1 MKKFL
6 LLMLI
11 FCTVHIAYA
20 DTVIPNTLINK
31 PTTWTKIRSPYVI
44 EGRVNI
50 GTLGSLTVEAGTTI
64 RFKNGSIF
72 SQGGK
77 ATFAGTA
84 DQEIIIDV
92 VNNSSSPLIQGM
104 KAEMRFDHISFIG
117 NNRPFVHAWGRS
129 RIFID
134 HLTYIATA
142 EMTGVWLN
150 VFGSSTGNISN
161 SVVSGWKGTGIEV
174 FDQSQLILIDSDIQN
189 MKKGI
194 NIFLNSS
201 STMSG
206 NLFSSN
212 TVSIQTQTPNI
223 FISKNDFEN
232 NQIHINNIGSL
243 VFAQGNWWGSAVAPK
258 VFLDTSNIPSTD
270 VGVLIGDINYHP
282 ISLMRHRG
290 IGTCCSSILFF
301 PGLMGSRLYVKS
313 GGLENQ
319 LWEPNRNADVK
330 KLYLNATGESV
341 LSGIY
346 TKDIINRT
354 NIAFGTPY
362 IDQSPYKGFSAFM
375 DKLVKDKVIATWKAV
390 PYDWR
395 FAPDTLLE
403 MNDTELENT
412 IISLSQKSKTKKV
425 TLLSHSNGGFV
436 IKQLML
442 RLKSV
447 GMEHFIDKIIFVA
460 FPEYGTAQAITSL
473 LFGHEQSIAN
483 GLILKTSIAKELG
496 KNMPT
501 AYTLLPSNSFFGK
514 GEVIQLLSDVIA
526 SGSVLQTFL
535 NTYSHVNSSL
545 LQKSILLHEQ
555 LDSWI
560 SPVPIYQLVGTGL
573 PTVSGIQKLDGADFI
588 PTYTNTGDSIVSDMF
603 DVTSHSFARSGTTL
617 AIDLT
622 REKDVKHLT
631 IMNSVLVQ
639 KQLSSIIKQDTF
651 DPLVSAGD
659 AVDIRRMPFSYS
671 LAKVSGTSSRSNLI
685 LKNSSTTELYDIYKT
700 SPLLSFDYAT
710 ELTNM
715 DRYEL
720 MDQSVLYLNMDS
732 LEKLTMSQQSSVQL
746 SDGYDID
753 LIEKEGDRLV
763 QVRFEDVP
771 MNPTF
776 TLLVQGAGLS
786 VRISNDTA
794 IHIEPSK
801 ETVLDSNGTVLSQKT
816 TTTTRDLQKEAAEVR
831 TQMIRN
837 ITSDTLRQRYLV
849 RLNAY
854 AATGDTH
861 YLKDVRTRIQ
871 RSIASIEHFDS
882 TPSLKGRYA
891 KLKVDYQFLAYLF
904 YYISPDRPAHMR
916 FVNL

>member
-11 FCTVHIAYA
+11 FCTIHVAHA

-31 PTTWTKIRSPYVI
+31 PTTWTKIRGPYVI

-50 GTLGSLTVEAGTTI
+50 GTLGSLTVEAGTTV

-77 ATFAGTA
+77 VTFNGMA
-84 DQEIIIDV
+84 DQEIIIDI
-92 VNNSSSPLIQGM
+92 VNNSSSPLIQGT

-117 NNRPFVHAWGRS
+117 NNRPFIHAWNRS
-129 RIFID
+129 HVYVD
-134 HLTYIATA
+134 HLTYMATA
-142 EMTGVWLN
+142 EMTGSWLN
-150 VFGSSTGNISN
+150 IFGSSSANVSD
-161 SVVSGWKGTGIEV
+161 SVVSGWKGTGIEI
-174 FDQSQLILIDSDIQN
+174 FDQSQLTLVDSDIQN
-189 MKKGI
+189 MNKGI
-194 NIFLNSS
+194 SIFLNSS
-201 STMSG
+201 STISG
-206 NLFSSN
+206 NLFSNN
-212 TVSIQTQTPNI
+212 TVSIQTLTPNI
-223 FISKNDFEN
+223 FITKNDFEN

-243 VFAQGNWWGSAVAPK
+243 VFAQNNWWGSTVPPK
-258 VFLDTSNIPSTD
+258 IFPDTSSIPSTD
-270 VGVLIGDINYHP
+270 IGVLVGDINHLP
-282 ISLMRHRG
+282 ISLTRHRG
-290 IGTCCSSILFF
+290 IGVCCSSVLFF

-330 KLYLNATGESV
+330 KLYLNAAGESV
-341 LSGIY
+341 LSGVY

-375 DKLVKDKVIATWKAV
+375 DKLVKDKVINAWKAV

-436 IKQLML
+436 IKQLMI

-447 GMEHFIDKIIFVA
+447 GMEHFIDKIIFIA

-501 AYTLLPSNSFFGK
+501 AYTLLPSNAFFGK
-514 GEVIQLLSDVIA
+514 GEVVRLLTDVIA
-526 SGSVLQTFL
+526 SGAVLQTFL
-535 NTYSHVNSSL
+535 SAYSHVNSAL
-545 LQKSILLHEQ
+545 LQKSITLHEQ

-560 SPVPIYQLVGTGL
+560 SPVPVYQLVGTGL
-573 PTVSGIQKLDGADFI
+573 PTVSGIQKLDESDFI
-588 PTYTNTGDSIVSDMF
+588 PTYTNTGDSMVTDMF
-603 DVTSHSFARSGTTL
+603 DTASHSFTRSGTTL
-617 AIDLT
+617 AVDLT
-622 REKDVKHLT
+622 KEKDIKHLT
-631 IMNSVLVQ
+631 IMNSTLVQ
-639 KQLSSIIKQDTF
+639 KQLSSLIQQGTL
-651 DPLVSAGD
+651 DPMISAND
-659 AVDIRRMPFSYS
+659 ALDIRRIPFSYS
-671 LAKVSGTSSRSNLI
+671 LAKVSGTSSKSNLI
-685 LKNSSTTELYDIYKT
+685 LKNSSTTDLYDIYKT

-763 QVRFEDVP
+763 QVRFEDVFID
-771 MNPTF
+771 PTF
-776 TLLVQGAGLS
+776 TLMVQGAGLA
-786 VRISNDTA
+786 VRISNDTT
-794 IHIEPSK
+794 IQIDPSK
-801 ETVLDSNGTVLSQKT
+801 ETVLDRNGNILSQT
-816 TTTTRDLQKEAAEVR
+816 IATTTRDLQKEAAEVR

-837 ITSDTLRQRYLV
+837 ITSDTLRQRYLT

-854 AATGDTH
+854 AATRDVH

-891 KLKVDYQFLAYLF
+891 KLKIDYQFLAYLF